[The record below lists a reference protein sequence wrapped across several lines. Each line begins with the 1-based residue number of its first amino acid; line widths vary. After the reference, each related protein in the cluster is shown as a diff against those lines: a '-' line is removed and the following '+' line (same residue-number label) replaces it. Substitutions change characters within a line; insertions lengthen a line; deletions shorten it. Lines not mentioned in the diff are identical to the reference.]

1 MPLGK
6 DRQLTVLGRE
16 TAAPPVRTCGQ
27 EQLTS
32 GWGAS
37 PGPEVNQ
44 RWRMSESCLG
54 AVSLGC
60 SGPIWQKGK
69 DMPNA
74 VSAWSGG
81 NTGWCQCPEPSEL
94 ECFHLWFYNASTC
107 LLHRQVVTGRAGL
120 QQECTFRWENIRM
133 PLYRLGNSHCPEL
146 PRCLS
151 ASPGTLGTSL

>member
-1 MPLGK
+1 MGARTTLTSLPWGPGWGKREGVLREGSSQAPLGK

-16 TAAPPVRTCGQ
+16 TAAPPVRTGGR

-44 RWRMSESCLG
+44 HWRMSESCLG
-54 AVSLGC
+54 ATSLGS

-74 VSAWSGG
+74 VSAWSDG
-81 NTGWCQCPEPSEL
+81 NTGWCQSPEPSEL
-94 ECFHLWFYNASTC
+94 ECFHLWF
-107 LLHRQVVTGRAGL
+107 
-120 QQECTFRWENIRM
+120 
-133 PLYRLGNSHCPEL
+133 
-146 PRCLS
+146 
-151 ASPGTLGTSL
+151 

>member
-1 MPLGK
+1 MG
-6 DRQLTVLGRE
+6 RREGVLIEAAARRPWAKTDNSLFRTGR
-16 TAAPPVRTCGQ
+16 R

-32 GWGAS
+32 GWGSS

-44 RWRMSESCLG
+44 RWRMSESCLP

-81 NTGWCQCPEPSEL
+81 NTGWWQCQSPLSLSVLTCDFRTQAP
-94 ECFHLWFYNASTC
+94 ASY
-107 LLHRQVVTGRAGL
+107 TGRWPQAGL
-120 QQECTFRWENIRM
+120 GFSRNALSDGKTSGC
-133 PLYRLGNSHCPEL
+133 LYTG
-146 PRCLS
+146 
-151 ASPGTLGTSL
+151 